1 MKKKY
6 IIPAIEV
13 EMSDLEDFLA
23 LSLEDTRKATDTE
36 VLSREGANEDAWGFD
51 FGYDNNYEDNE

>member
-1 MKKKY
+1 
-6 IIPAIEV
+6 
-13 EMSDLEDFLA
+13 MSDLEDFLA

>member
-23 LSLEDTRKATDTE
+23 LSLEGAKANNSE

-51 FGYDNNYEDNE
+51 LGYDNNCEDNE